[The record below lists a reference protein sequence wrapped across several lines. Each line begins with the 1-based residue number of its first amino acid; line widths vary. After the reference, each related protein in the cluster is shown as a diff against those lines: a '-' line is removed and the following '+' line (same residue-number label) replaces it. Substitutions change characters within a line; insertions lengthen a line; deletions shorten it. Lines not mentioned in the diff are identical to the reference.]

1 MDGTIGL
8 EKPGVTGAEFRIRFD
23 PAGDCKTLPDRA
35 LGVRIDPGADAG
47 QSAPHTDEDG
57 YVDADYKEADDK

>member
-35 LGVRIDPGADAG
+35 LGVRIDPGADAE
-47 QSAPHTDEDG
+47 A
-57 YVDADYKEADDK
+57 ADL